1 MPKTIPEIN
10 QKIRNRS
17 VRVVTA
23 DEMTRIV
30 GALGAERAAAEVDV
44 VSTGTFGAMCS
55 SGVWLNFGHS
65 EPPIKMTRVWIN
77 DVEAYAG
84 VAAVDAYL
92 GVTQASEPLGM
103 EYGGAHVIEDLLL
116 GKPVVLRAV
125 SYGSDCY
132 PLKELVTEIT
142 LANLNQAIMSNPRNA
157 YQRYNAAGNS
167 SARVLHTYMGKLLPG
182 CGNVNFSGAGEL
194 SPLINDPDFAT
205 IGIGTRI
212 FLGGGIGYVTG
223 SGTQH
228 NPDAQFATLM
238 VQGDLKQ
245 MSAEFL
251 KAAVFQGYGSSMYVG
266 IGIPIPV
273 LDAAIARKTAI
284 ADRDIETNVMDYSVF
299 SRSRFRNIHGDGFV
313 SFFLNG
319 FFYCRKPG
327 RDQDAAVDPERI
339 GGIGFFVHDRDNL
352 KLSQLRMVDEL
363 PGGQHMI
370 VLEIGDAGF
379 QMQDMAQRH
388 QHGRIA
394 VRLQNSGQLPGTGL
408 VGPGRK
414 ADVKTV
420 AGAQHVAPFQGP
432 RGADMF
438 QPPIERRQR
447 LGNGAFL
454 APAAGGSGAGDDRH
468 LFAEHGRVLDKNR
481 VGIIFIGR
489 QDGHLQSASA
499 QRLGVGIM
507 LLHGFF

>member
-23 DEMTRIV
+23 DDMTRIV
-30 GALGAERAAAEVDV
+30 GELGAERAAAEVDV
-44 VSTGTFGAMCS
+44 VTTGTFGAMCS

-65 EPPIKMTRVWIN
+65 EPPIKMTRVWLN

-92 GVTQASEPLGM
+92 GVTQASETLGM

-142 LANLNQAIMSNPRNA
+142 LADLNQAIMSNPRNA

-251 KAAVFQGYGSSMYVG
+251 KAAVFHGYGSSMYVG
-266 IGIPIPV
+266 IGVPIPV

-284 ADRDIETNVMDYSVF
+284 ADREIETDVMDYSVP
-299 SRSRFRNIHGDGFV
+299 SRSRPVLGRFNYEQLKSGAVRIGARDVRTAPLV
-313 SFFLNG
+313 SYSKSKQVALTLKQWIEQGNFFLSEPVAKLSSQG
-319 FFYCRKPG
+319 SAKPLTQKQPPAGPAFFYRRQPQISEQHATSNISWNEQLCISCGQCLAICPT
-327 RDQDAAVDPERI
+327 QVYQ
-339 GGIGFFVHDRDNL
+339 HDSEWQVSAEL
-352 KLSQLRMVDEL
+352 KRCTEC
-363 PGGQHMI
+363 GQCKQ
-370 VLEIGDAGF
+370 VC
-379 QMQDMAQRH
+379 
-388 QHGRIA
+388 
-394 VRLQNSGQLPGTGL
+394 
-408 VGPGRK
+408 
-414 ADVKTV
+414 
-420 AGAQHVAPFQGP
+420 P
-432 RGADMF
+432 RGA
-438 QPPIERRQR
+438 I
-447 LGNGAFL
+447 A
-454 APAAGGSGAGDDRH
+454 
-468 LFAEHGRVLDKNR
+468 
-481 VGIIFIGR
+481 
-489 QDGHLQSASA
+489 LQTK
-499 QRLGVGIM
+499 
-507 LLHGFF
+507 